1 MNARALSDQHLAEAA
16 AFPVG
21 SLDWEYLA
29 RAAWKLDQ
37 LARHIPVIDWTDE
50 PPEGLAAYIERM
62 EIAA

>member
-21 SLDWEYLA
+21 SLDWEYRI
-29 RAAWKLDQ
+29 RAAGKLDQ

-50 PPEGLAAYIERM
+50 PPEGLAAYTERM